1 MTMKKRL
8 LALALTCALGLTL
21 LSGCAGGDSS
31 SSSSSSADGSDTSAS
46 QVEPMDLTGVTD
58 PYLATAGLAGDTVVA
73 TVGESDITAAEVLY
87 WLNYGVELY
96 LNQNMYYGITQV
108 PWDDQLT
115 EDATV
120 KDALMQ
126 SALETAAFYRV
137 LPVMAQR
144 EGLTLPQE
152 TLDELEEAM
161 SAAVASAGS
170 EQALEHQLWYHMTT
184 RDGYRA
190 MYTAGEYYDLLQ
202 QLYYGEGTEGYPT
215 DAEVLSYAQDA
226 KGVYRA
232 KHILLLTKDMS
243 QTVTNEDGT
252 TGYAPLDEATIAEKK
267 ALADDLLA
275 QLRAAEDPIALFDQ
289 LMNEYSEDTGLE
301 SNPDGYTTVK
311 GQMVPAFEE
320 TALAL
325 KDGEIS
331 GVVESD
337 YGYHIILRLPLDPAD
352 YRGSLITSRMQE
364 RSDQWLADEGVQT
377 TDAYAQIDP
386 PAFRE
391 KVESLQAAVY
401 QEVQA
406 AQEAAGGDSSGSAS
420 SSGNTSTPD
429 TSAG

>member
-1 MTMKKRL
+1 M
-8 LALALTCALGLTL
+8 
-21 LSGCAGGDSS
+21 
-31 SSSSSSADGSDTSAS
+31 
-46 QVEPMDLTGVTD
+46 
-58 PYLATAGLAGDTVVA
+58 
-73 TVGESDITAAEVLY
+73 
-87 WLNYGVELY
+87 
-96 LNQNMYYGITQV
+96 
-108 PWDDQLT
+108 
-115 EDATV
+115 
-120 KDALMQ
+120 
-126 SALETAAFYRV
+126 
-137 LPVMAQR
+137 
-144 EGLTLPQE
+144 
-152 TLDELEEAM
+152 
-161 SAAVASAGS
+161 
-170 EQALEHQLWYHMTT
+170 
-184 RDGYRA
+184 
-190 MYTAGEYYDLLQ
+190 
-202 QLYYGEGTEGYPT
+202 
-215 DAEVLSYAQDA
+215 LSYAQDEL
-226 KGVYRA
+226 GVYRA

-331 GVVESD
+331 DVVESD

>member
-1 MTMKKRL
+1 
-8 LALALTCALGLTL
+8 
-21 LSGCAGGDSS
+21 
-31 SSSSSSADGSDTSAS
+31 
-46 QVEPMDLTGVTD
+46 MDLTGVTD
-58 PYLATAGLAGDTVVA
+58 PYQATAGIPGGTVVA
-73 TVGESDITAAEVLY
+73 KVGDYEITADSLLY
-87 WLNYGVELY
+87 WLNYNIEYQLQQYAMFGLTD
-96 LNQNMYYGITQV
+96 L
-108 PWDDQLT
+108 PWDSET
-115 EDATV
+115 ED
-120 KDALMQ
+120 
-126 SALETAAFYRV
+126 
-137 LPVMAQR
+137 
-144 EGLTLPQE
+144 GTLAN
-152 TLDELEEAM
+152 TLM
-161 SAAVASAGS
+161 SAALQIAAYYRLVPELGAEEGLSPDPEVLDQVTAFLDSAVQELGSQETMEHYFWASLMTPDQFRSMYEGVS
-170 EQALEHQLWYHMTT
+170 LDEQ
-184 RDGYRA
+184 
-190 MYTAGEYYDLLQ
+190 LQ
-202 QLYYGEGTEGYPT
+202 ELYYGEGSEGYPT
-215 DAEVLSYAQDA
+215 DAEVLSYAQDEL
-226 KGVYRA
+226 GVYRA